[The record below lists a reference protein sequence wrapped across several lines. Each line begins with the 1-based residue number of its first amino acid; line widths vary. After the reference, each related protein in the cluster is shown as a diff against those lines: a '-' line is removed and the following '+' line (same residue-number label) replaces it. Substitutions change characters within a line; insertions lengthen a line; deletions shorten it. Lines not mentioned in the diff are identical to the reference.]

1 MICWRCHSNSVNIR
15 SCLPISSDVKTRKR
29 RNVVGIYMI
38 QNNRIILMLDSIFQ
52 YLIPLFSQIFI
63 TVFFISFSLFSSIFH
78 IISFIFSSI
87 RLLFFSINY
96 WLHFFFIDK
105 LHVYFYNTNRFFLTH
120 VHIVWYDI
128 ELDNWSRRWFLEL
141 EPKPTYSWHNI
152 FKIYMAKIEKLCQD
166 SCSELVQMFK
176 KIWQT
181 LMYNETCFYGLVSL
195 FWFYGT

>member
-1 MICWRCHSNSVNIR
+1 
-15 SCLPISSDVKTRKR
+15 
-29 RNVVGIYMI
+29 
-38 QNNRIILMLDSIFQ
+38 
-52 YLIPLFSQIFI
+52 LFL
-63 TVFFISFSLFSSIFH
+63 SFSLFSSIFH

-87 RLLFFSINY
+87 GLLFFSINY

-120 VHIVWYDI
+120 VHIVWYNI

-141 EPKPTYSWHNI
+141 EPKPTFSWHNI
-152 FKIYMAKIEKLCQD
+152 FKIYTAKIEKLCQD

-181 LMYNETCFYGLVSL
+181 LMYNETCFYGLVCL
-195 FWFYGT
+195 FWFNATFNNISVISWQSILLVEETGGLGRNHWPVPSHWQTLSHNVVHLTLIEIQTHNISGDRHWLHR

>member
-1 MICWRCHSNSVNIR
+1 MICWRCHSNSVNTGNR
-15 SCLPISSDVKTRKR
+15 LSRGSDVKTRKR

-63 TVFFISFSLFSSIFH
+63 TVFFLSFSLFSFIFH
-78 IISFIFSSI
+78 IISFIFSLI

-120 VHIVWYDI
+120 VHIVWYNI

-141 EPKPTYSWHNI
+141 EPKLTYSWHNI
-152 FKIYMAKIEKLCQD
+152 IKSTRQRLKNCARIH
-166 SCSELVQMFK
+166 VQ
-176 KIWQT
+176 
-181 LMYNETCFYGLVSL
+181 N
-195 FWFYGT
+195 